1 MQSDIQQM
9 QSRTDKLYEALSDCV
24 MHYGGIGLKELNL
37 LWSTLPHKDGYMLKT
52 DSVAEDSADLI
63 IYDSEQYD
71 IESVT
76 KRLKAEGY
84 KLRYYDHKVLGRLPA
99 NISLE
104 K

>member
-9 QSRTDKLYEALSDCV
+9 QNRTDKLYEALVDSIKHNTWLD
-24 MHYGGIGLKELNL
+24 KQELNL
-37 LWSTLPHKDGYMLKT
+37 LWATLPHKEGYILT
-52 DSVAEDSADLI
+52 EDFIADDSADLL

-71 IESVT
+71 IESIT
-76 KRLKAEGY
+76 KRLKADDY
-84 KLRYYDHKVLGRLPA
+84 KLRYYDHRVLGRLPT

>member
-1 MQSDIQQM
+1 MNRENL

-37 LWSTLPHKDGYMLKT
+37 LWSTLPHKDGYILNT
-52 DSVAEDSADLI
+52 DSIAEDSADLI

-71 IESVT
+71 IEAIT

>member
-1 MQSDIQQM
+1 MNRENL
-9 QSRTDKLYEALSDCV
+9 QSRTDKLYEALSDSIK
-24 MHYGGIGLKELNL
+24 HYGGIGLKELNL

-52 DSVAEDSADLI
+52 DSVAEDSADLL

-71 IESVT
+71 IESIT
-76 KRLKAEGY
+76 KQLKADGY